1 MPSTLV
7 RHFASDGPA
16 VSLSVHHERQGDRLW
31 VRFVVDGDV
40 DAVAWPAPQPQERGD
55 CLWEQTCFEVFVTT
69 RDGYREFNLSP
80 SAQWASYRFSD
91 YRVGMVDAPERVA
104 DLALDLASDMLAL
117 EALIDLPSDVDA
129 LGLSAV
135 IQGCDGSKSF
145 WALTHPS
152 DKPDFHHPASFT
164 LDLTEPA

>member
-7 RHFASDGPA
+7 RHAALDGPA

-40 DAVAWPAPQPQERGD
+40 DAVAWPEPQPQGRGD

-80 SAQWASYRFSD
+80 SGQWASYRFD
-91 YRVGMVDAPERVA
+91 GYRTGMIDASERAA

-117 EALIDLPSDVDA
+117 EALIDLPPEAGS

-135 IQGCDGSKSF
+135 ILGYDGSKSF

-152 DKPDFHHPASFT
+152 DAPDFHHPASFT
-164 LDLTEPA
+164 LALTELA

>member
-1 MPSTLV
+1 MPSTLA
-7 RHFASDGPA
+7 RHPAFDGPD

-40 DAVAWPAPQPQERGD
+40 DAIEWPEPKSPGREDG
-55 CLWEQTCFEVFVTT
+55 LWERTCFEVFVTT
-69 RDGYREFNLSP
+69 LDSYREFNLS
-80 SAQWASYRFSD
+80 SSGQWASYRFSG
-91 YRVGMVDAPERVA
+91 YRADMADAQEVVKG
-104 DLALDLASDMLAL
+104 LALDLASDMLAL
-117 EALIDLPSDVDA
+117 EAHLDLPPIVES

-135 IQGCDGSKSF
+135 VQALDGSKSY

-164 LDLTEPA
+164 LDLTEPT